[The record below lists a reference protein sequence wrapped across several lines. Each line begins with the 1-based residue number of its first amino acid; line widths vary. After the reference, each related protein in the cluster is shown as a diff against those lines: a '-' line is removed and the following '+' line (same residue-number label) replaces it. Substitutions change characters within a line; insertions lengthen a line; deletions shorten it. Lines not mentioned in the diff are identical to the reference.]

1 MAWDGGG
8 VRPRR
13 GLLFEP
19 GAEERTG
26 KNHLHLGFRLDDRD
40 AEVER
45 FVALGARHADV
56 GRYATGLQ
64 RRAV

>member
-1 MAWDGGG
+1 M
-8 VRPRR
+8 
-13 GLLFEP
+13 
-19 GAEERTG
+19 TG
-26 KNHLHLGFRLDDRD
+26 KNHLHLDFRPDDRD

-45 FVALGARHADV
+45 FAALGARYADV